1 MSEEPGSPERAV
13 ARPPLELAVLQRSS
27 AWNGAR
33 PVIEARFPLAVEAA
47 LSAIAETSSEDGE
60 LCLVLADDA
69 LQREL
74 NRTYRG
80 IDKST
85 NVLAFAALMEADD
98 ESADGPA
105 ILGDIVLAFETCAAE
120 AKAQGKS
127 LEDHALHLAI
137 HGLLHLLGFSHEADD
152 DARTMEDLERRIL
165 ATLDISDPYAEPYAG
180 GRAGSGHG
188 SGHGSGATKADLSRM
203 NADG

>member
-1 MSEEPGSPERAV
+1 MSEEPGSPQRAA
-13 ARPPLELAVLQRSS
+13 ARPPLELAVLQRSG
-27 AWNGAR
+27 AWDRAGPA
-33 PVIEARFPLAVEAA
+33 IEARFPIAVEAA
-47 LSAIAETSSEDGE
+47 LSATAETSRGDGE
-60 LCLVLADDA
+60 LSLVLADDA

-85 NVLAFAALMEADD
+85 NVLAFAGLVEAD
-98 ESADGPA
+98 ETSADRPA

-120 AKAQGKS
+120 AEAQGKS

-137 HGLLHLLGFSHEADD
+137 HGLLHLLGFSHEAAD
-152 DARTMEDLERRIL
+152 DAQAMEDLERRIL
-165 ATLDISDPYAEPYAG
+165 AIFDISDPYAESSAAG
-180 GRAGSGHG
+180 RPEAGRDL
-188 SGHGSGATKADLSRM
+188 GATTADVSRM